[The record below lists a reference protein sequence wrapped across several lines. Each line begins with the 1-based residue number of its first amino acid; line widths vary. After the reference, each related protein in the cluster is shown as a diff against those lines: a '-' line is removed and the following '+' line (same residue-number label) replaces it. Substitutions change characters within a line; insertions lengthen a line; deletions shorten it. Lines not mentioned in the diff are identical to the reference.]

1 MFEMSLSPNPC
12 LPARAGGFDRDEVSA
27 RAISVSGASCS
38 HGGSS
43 AGLIKFLRAKEGGR
57 DEGRER
63 RREGEVEG
71 GREGG
76 RDTGTERYVGQR
88 MPEVVGLSQGLLRT

>member
-1 MFEMSLSPNPC
+1 MFEMSPAPSPC

-38 HGGSS
+38 HEGSS

-63 RREGEVEG
+63 RREGHRDKEAG
-71 GREGG
+71 GPEDARGG
-76 RDTGTERYVGQR
+76 WLIPGPPQD
-88 MPEVVGLSQGLLRT
+88 LSEAV